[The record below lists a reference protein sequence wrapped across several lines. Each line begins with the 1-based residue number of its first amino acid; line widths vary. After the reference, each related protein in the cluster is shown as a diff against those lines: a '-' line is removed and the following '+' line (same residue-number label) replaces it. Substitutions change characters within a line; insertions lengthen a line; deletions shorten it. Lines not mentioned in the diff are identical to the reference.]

1 VSSLRLKPV
10 ITAFAGFVLGAS
22 IFTVSTALAA
32 PNNSNTFT
40 IRVGSSLNVTCANA
54 LTNTNVQKSS
64 ETVACGSTPTSTT
77 TSTTPRTTTTTH
89 PPTTTTTTVPP
100 TTTTTTT
107 TTTPSGANCVAFGG
121 GFPFYGDPTVTAS
134 TGNPAVDVNYQDV
147 GGINLT
153 GSMCDPTLSD
163 SAWSFSANAG
173 AAADQGAV
181 QAYPD
186 VQSIFTLPT
195 NTYPPL
201 SGYSSITSTFSSTN
215 PPDSQGNWEE
225 AYDIWLGGYSN
236 DIMIWVNTSDERGAS
251 SSYGG
256 ATIDG
261 QATIDG
267 ISYTLIHFGGGAQPE
282 RMLVMNTPENSGT
295 VNIKDVLDYLI
306 IAGDVPSTV
315 GVAQINFGWEIC
327 HTDGA
332 TLNYALNSY
341 GLSAS

>member
-1 VSSLRLKPV
+1 MQVFPLREARRLNSRLV
-10 ITAFAGFVLGAS
+10 GRISAVVVVALLGAFLLTACQPDTTLGGS
-22 IFTVSTALAA
+22 GGVS
-32 PNNSNTFT
+32 
-40 IRVGSSLNVTCANA
+40 GSPPP
-54 LTNTNVQKSS
+54 
-64 ETVACGSTPTSTT
+64 VAG
-77 TSTTPRTTTTTH
+77 
-89 PPTTTTTTVPP
+89 
-100 TTTTTTT
+100 
-107 TTTPSGANCVAFGG
+107 NCVAFGG
-121 GFPFYGDPTVTAS
+121 GFPFYNDPTVTAS
-134 TGNPAVDVNYQDV
+134 TGNPSVDVSYQDV

-153 GSMCDPTLSD
+153 GTMCDPTQSD

-215 PPDSQGNWEE
+215 PPDSQGNWEQ

-341 GLSAS
+341 SLTAS